1 VKIRAAGC
9 LLALAL
15 ALSACEKVPM
25 APAKVA
31 GAEEP
36 ANLTFQGF
44 KIRSSHDGKMV
55 WEAEAV
61 RAKVFQ
67 QVNKAQAEEVTLT
80 YFQNGRKVSQV
91 WADHADMNLKDHDV
105 KARGHVIVKGRNGVV
120 LTTSQLDWDNETQ
133 QATSPAQVTVKRHG
147 TTVTGWGMRA
157 DRSLNDV
164 QILSNVQAEADNMDD
179 LRHAGDGLRP

>member
-1 VKIRAAGC
+1 MC
-9 LLALAL
+9 LLTIML

-44 KIRSSHDGKMV
+44 KVRSSHDGKMV

-133 QATSPAQVTVKRHG
+133 LATSPAQVTMSSAMALPL
-147 TTVTGWGMRA
+147 TGWGMRA

-164 QILSNVQAEADNMDD
+164 QILSNVQAEADNVND
-179 LRHAGDGLRP
+179 LRHAGDGLKP

>member
-1 VKIRAAGC
+1 MRIQVALTLA
-9 LLALAL
+9 ALAL
-15 ALSACEKVPM
+15 ALGACEKMPM

-44 KIRSSHDGKMV
+44 KVRSSHDGKMV
-55 WEAEAV
+55 WEAEAA

-67 QVNKAQAEEVTLT
+67 QVDKADAEVVTLT

-91 WADHADMNLKDHDV
+91 WADRADMNLKTHDV
-105 KARGHVIVKGRNGVV
+105 KARGHVIVKGSNGVV
-120 LTTSQLDWDNETQ
+120 LTTTQLDWDNESQ
-133 QATSPAQVTVKRHG
+133 LATSPAKVSVKRHG

-157 DRSLNDV
+157 DRGLNDV
-164 QILSNVQAEADNMDD
+164 RILSDVQAEADNVDD
-179 LRHAGDGLRP
+179 LRHAGEGLRP